1 MVEKLTFKDPESMLH
16 FVGQLA
22 RDHESE
28 KLVLTYMAFVN
39 TAPCWPP
46 NAVICTAILVP
57 PTLSPKTVILSG
69 SPPKAA
75 ILSLTPSRT
84 VSQEV

>member
-1 MVEKLTFKDPESMLH
+1 MLH
-16 FVGQLA
+16 FVSQLA
-22 RDHESE
+22 RHYESE
-28 KLVLTYMAFVN
+28 ELVWTYMALRN

-46 NAVICTAILVP
+46 NAVICKAVLMAP
-57 PTLSPKTVILSG
+57 ALSPKAVILSG

-75 ILSLTPSRT
+75 ILSFTPGRM